1 MIEDLIVKKGKKNF
15 YNINIKDGDDY
26 KNLVIFLKDCFL
38 PFGIEEYNKKYIIN
52 FEVDKSSEFYSLM
65 RTLESKILELLPED
79 EEYELKSVFHKKPK
93 FNLLCK
99 AHLKSNNNMIISKYT
114 IDKKEC
120 SIFDLVKARKYNLEL
135 EISGIW
141 TFKENIGFYININN
155 ISTNNI

>member
-26 KNLVIFLKDCFL
+26 KNLVVFLKDCFL

-79 EEYELKSVFHKKPK
+79 DEYELKSVFHKKPK

-99 AHLKSNNNMIISKYT
+99 AHLKSNNNMIISKY
-114 IDKKEC
+114 INDKKEC
-120 SIFDLVKARKYNLEL
+120 SIFDLIKAKKYNLEL
-135 EISGIW
+135 VLGGS
-141 TFKENIGFYININN
+141 
-155 ISTNNI
+155 